1 MKFKENSSD
10 KIINGIYKS
19 GLSLIL
25 SYLLI
30 LISLNLNL
38 TSNSGHFISVL
49 IFIIGNSIKYVSLI
63 YILRFICSLL
73 YKILKK
79 INV

>member
-1 MKFKENSSD
+1 MKFIEHSSD

-19 GLSLIL
+19 GLSLIF

-38 TSNSGHFISVL
+38 TSNSGHYISVL
-49 IFIIGNSIKYVSLI
+49 IFVIGHGTKYLSLI
-63 YILRFICSLL
+63 YILRYICSLL

-79 INV
+79 IDF